1 MAGHRAAAGDVMSF
15 RSSFAIVTQLVS
27 ELPSPRG
34 LLPVIMILAAWQLFQ
49 TGNSPYFPPPSAW
62 WSGLVQVA
70 AGGRLLTACV
80 ATIRTIVAGLAMAIV
95 AGVLIGVLI
104 GMSQRANRALG
115 PLLEF
120 CRAMPPP
127 AIVPLAILFLGYDER
142 MKLSIVAV
150 SAMWPILLN
159 TSAAI
164 RHIHPILLD
173 VSMSLRLSVFERVRL
188 VVVPSVV
195 PAILLGIRIALPLT
209 IVLTLLVEILTS
221 IEGVGAL
228 MIAAQRNFQ
237 SGQVYGLLV
246 LVGLFGF
253 LLNNAFS
260 IIQTVILRRWPP
272 RNVQV

>member
-1 MAGHRAAAGDVMSF
+1 MTKPLSKLVALGRLAV
-15 RSSFAIVTQLVS
+15 QL
-27 ELPSPRG
+27 PPPQG
-34 LLPVIMILAAWQLFQ
+34 LVPLVAVLVLWQVLQ

-62 WSGLVQVA
+62 WNGLVQIAASGKLLVA
-70 AGGRLLTACV
+70 CG
-80 ATIRTIVAGLAMAIV
+80 ATLKTIVAGLALAII
-95 AGVLIGVLI
+95 AGIALGVLIGT
-104 GMSQRANRALG
+104 SPRAARALG

-142 MKLSIVAV
+142 MKLTIVAL

-159 TSAAI
+159 TSSAI
-164 RHIHPILLD
+164 QHIHPLLLD
-173 VSMSLRLSVFERVRL
+173 VSTSFHLSPFERIRFII
-188 VVVPSVV
+188 VPSVV

-221 IEGVGAL
+221 IEGIGAL
-228 MIAAQRNFQ
+228 MISARRNFQ

-253 LLNNAFS
+253 VINNAFS
-260 IIQTVILRRWPP
+260 IVQAAILRRWPP
-272 RNVQV
+272 RSVQV